1 MCKCKNCCIETVILI
16 LVLAGLLFFA
26 WTVLIKTHPSSSS
39 YVSTE
44 QVSIQENYS
53 QNSDACNKNSNKQ
66 EQAIK
71 IDITRNVNLY
81 PILCIVFI
89 ISLTAVLIFLIWVL
103 SKDDSSIRYSKLEM
117 LEKLKDN
124 TPCCFKCSRMESHKT
139 YKVTCNKCFNDKPAT
154 KTTESQI
161 CAGKDL
167 LKHYMT
173 SIAEV

>member
-1 MCKCKNCCIETVILI
+1 
-16 LVLAGLLFFA
+16 
-26 WTVLIKTHPSSSS
+26 
-39 YVSTE
+39 
-44 QVSIQENYS
+44 
-53 QNSDACNKNSNKQ
+53 
-66 EQAIK
+66 
-71 IDITRNVNLY
+71 
-81 PILCIVFI
+81 
-89 ISLTAVLIFLIWVL
+89 
-103 SKDDSSIRYSKLEM
+103 M